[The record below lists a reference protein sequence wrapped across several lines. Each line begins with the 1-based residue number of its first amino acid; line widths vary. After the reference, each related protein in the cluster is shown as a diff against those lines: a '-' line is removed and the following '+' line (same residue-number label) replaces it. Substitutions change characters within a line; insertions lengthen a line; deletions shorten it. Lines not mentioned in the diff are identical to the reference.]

1 MFTLPTTENLNITEE
16 KVSDRVSKFVI
27 EPLSPGYGMTLGH
40 SLRRVLLT
48 SLEGAAAS
56 YVKIEGADHEFSTLK
71 GMRED
76 VVELIIN
83 IKSMRVRSESDEPV
97 TIKLSKK
104 GPGDVKASDFD
115 ANSDIEFADADHHLA
130 TLEKGGKLN
139 MEVVI
144 EKGRGYVTVA
154 SKNSDEKLP
163 IGMIAVDSIF
173 TPIKKVHY
181 EVEHTRVGGQ
191 TDLDKLTLELTTDGT
206 VAPTEAMKYAAQIL
220 VDHFQF
226 VLDGTSKSLEES
238 SPKAK
243 KAKTKTAKKSKE
255 K

>member
-1 MFTLPTTENLNITEE
+1 MFTLPTTENLSITEE
-16 KVSDRVSKFVI
+16 KISDRVSKFVI

-56 YVKIEGADHEFSTLK
+56 YIKIEGVDHEFSTLK

-83 IKSMRVRSESDEPV
+83 IKSMRVRSESAEPV
-97 TIKLSKK
+97 TIKLKKK
-104 GPGDVKASDFD
+104 GGEVKVSDFEP
-115 ANSDIEFADADHHLA
+115 NSDIEFADPDHHLA
-130 TLEKGGKLN
+130 TLEKDGKLN

-163 IGMIAVDSIF
+163 IGTLAIDSIF

-181 EVEHTRVGGQ
+181 DVEHTRVGGQ
-191 TDLDKLTLELTTDGT
+191 TDFDKLTLELTTDGT
-206 VAPTEAMKYAAQIL
+206 VAPAEAVKYASQIL
-220 VDHFQF
+220 VEHFQF
-226 VLDGTSKSLEES
+226 VLDGATKAAGEAAPKET
-238 SPKAK
+238 KAK
-243 KAKTKTAKKSKE
+243 KTKKSTAKKSK
-255 K
+255 